1 MDNKMI
7 FMSPISEKVFDG
19 LIKTNSANFYRKG
32 YSDGFLVG
40 AGVGIVTTVCT
51 FVLTQTIFKIGET
64 SGKKTAKNT
73 YTVDIPDEEE

>member
-7 FMSPISEKVFDG
+7 FMNPISETVFEN
-19 LIKTNSANFYRKG
+19 LVKSNSANYYRKG
-32 YSDGFLVG
+32 YADGYLVG
-40 AGVGIVTTVCT
+40 AGVGIVTTVCML
-51 FVLTQTIFKIGET
+51 VLTKTIFKIGET

>member
-7 FMSPISEKVFDG
+7 FMNPISETVFEN
-19 LIKTNSANFYRKG
+19 LVKSNSANFYRKG
-32 YSDGFLVG
+32 YADGYLVG
-40 AGVGIVTTVCT
+40 AGVGIVTTVCM
-51 FVLTQTIFKIGET
+51 FVLTKTIFKIGES

>member
-7 FMSPISEKVFDG
+7 FMNPISETVFEN
-19 LIKTNSANFYRKG
+19 LVKSNSANYYRKG
-32 YSDGFLVG
+32 YADGYLVG
-40 AGVGIVTTVCT
+40 AGVGIVTTVCM
-51 FVLTQTIFKIGET
+51 FVLTKTIFKIGET